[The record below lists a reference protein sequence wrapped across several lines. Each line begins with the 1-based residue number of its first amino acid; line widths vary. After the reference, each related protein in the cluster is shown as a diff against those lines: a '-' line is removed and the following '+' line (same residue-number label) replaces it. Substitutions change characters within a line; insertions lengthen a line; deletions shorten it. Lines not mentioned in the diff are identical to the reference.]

1 MTIPTIGIAATYSG
15 KQQSLLFKTGCN
27 DTVFRISD
35 HKIMPACVLNLQNSD
50 QEIIR
55 CLDAT
60 DFSSLHQKFGGNKDI
75 FVSDLFETPRSY
87 YFRCRYDG
95 GHYVVS
101 VDKETGKILAEQC
114 EQPEDIFKLSD
125 ANLLFGMLGTRSY
138 RSFPVWGRME
148 KDGLVQV
155 VIPYELSLYEKGS
168 TLTVPDELKKI
179 NVDSNPIFIVYK
191 LREG

>member
-1 MTIPTIGIAATYSG
+1 
-15 KQQSLLFKTGCN
+15 
-27 DTVFRISD
+27 
-35 HKIMPACVLNLQNSD
+35 MPACVLNLQNSD

-75 FVSDLFETPRSY
+75 FVSDLLRRHE
-87 YFRCRYDG
+87 
-95 GHYVVS
+95 VIIS
-101 VDKETGKILAEQC
+101 VAGMM
-114 EQPEDIFKLSD
+114 EDIMWFPLIKKQGRFWRSNVSSLKIFL
-125 ANLLFGMLGTRSY
+125 NFLMPIFFFGMLGTRSY

-168 TLTVPDELKKI
+168 TLTVPDELK
-179 NVDSNPIFIVYK
+179 
-191 LREG
+191 R

>member
-1 MTIPTIGIAATYSG
+1 MRLISVAYIKNLEEIRIFLCLIFLRRHEVIISVAGMMEDIMWFPLIK
-15 KQQSLLFKTGCN
+15 KQGRFW
-27 DTVFRISD
+27 
-35 HKIMPACVLNLQNSD
+35 
-50 QEIIR
+50 
-55 CLDAT
+55 
-60 DFSSLHQKFGGNKDI
+60 
-75 FVSDLFETPRSY
+75 RS
-87 YFRCRYDG
+87 
-95 GHYVVS
+95 
-101 VDKETGKILAEQC
+101 KC

>member
-1 MTIPTIGIAATYSG
+1 M
-15 KQQSLLFKTGCN
+15 
-27 DTVFRISD
+27 
-35 HKIMPACVLNLQNSD
+35 
-50 QEIIR
+50 
-55 CLDAT
+55 
-60 DFSSLHQKFGGNKDI
+60 
-75 FVSDLFETPRSY
+75 
-87 YFRCRYDG
+87 
-95 GHYVVS
+95 VS

-191 LREG
+191 LIHLRYDEKVLVYRLGCMDGGDIGYHLLLQSG

>member
-1 MTIPTIGIAATYSG
+1 M
-15 KQQSLLFKTGCN
+15 
-27 DTVFRISD
+27 
-35 HKIMPACVLNLQNSD
+35 
-50 QEIIR
+50 
-55 CLDAT
+55 
-60 DFSSLHQKFGGNKDI
+60 
-75 FVSDLFETPRSY
+75 
-87 YFRCRYDG
+87 
-95 GHYVVS
+95 VS

-179 NVDSNPIFIVYK
+179 RYRFTRLTERLSRFSRTRTNP
-191 LREG
+191 RA

>member
-1 MTIPTIGIAATYSG
+1 M
-15 KQQSLLFKTGCN
+15 
-27 DTVFRISD
+27 
-35 HKIMPACVLNLQNSD
+35 
-50 QEIIR
+50 
-55 CLDAT
+55 
-60 DFSSLHQKFGGNKDI
+60 
-75 FVSDLFETPRSY
+75 
-87 YFRCRYDG
+87 
-95 GHYVVS
+95 VS

-179 NVDSNPIFIVYK
+179 NVDSNPIFIHLRYDEKVLVYR
-191 LREG
+191 LGCMDGGDIGYHLLLQSG

>member
-1 MTIPTIGIAATYSG
+1 MRLISVAYIKNLEEIRIFLCLIFLRRHEVIISVAGMMEDIMWFPLIK
-15 KQQSLLFKTGCN
+15 KQGRFWRSN
-27 DTVFRISD
+27 V
-35 HKIMPACVLNLQNSD
+35 
-50 QEIIR
+50 
-55 CLDAT
+55 
-60 DFSSLHQKFGGNKDI
+60 SSLK
-75 FVSDLFETPRSY
+75 
-87 YFRCRYDG
+87 
-95 GHYVVS
+95 
-101 VDKETGKILAEQC
+101 
-114 EQPEDIFKLSD
+114 IFKLSD